1 MCVGRCVFGIKLHI
15 MYLRRYTASR
25 GHYKYNFYNRSTDRV
40 NQNSIHPATLK
51 AGEHFVFSFLCRDSN
66 TTWGVLFCS
75 PCWPGPGWLWRCR
88 SPWRW
93 GGFRPYR
100 RCAGVSYR
108 GDLDGPRS
116 NNVWGDSGRLQL
128 DTSVQPDG
136 GQSGRPGNTHTH
148 HTSCMYIKDPS
159 SINQVLLWTF
169 CADLF
174 FRFQIFIHKPKA
186 KI

>member
-25 GHYKYNFYNRSTDRV
+25 GHYKYNFTTGAQIESIRTQYIQPHWKQESTLFFLFSAVTQIQLGVCCSVHLVGQVQAGFGVADRHDDGEV
-40 NQNSIHPATLK
+40 SVLTGDVQGWVTVAILMVHAATTSEETVDDFNLTPPYSQMEGRV
-51 AGEHFVFSFLCRDSN
+51 A
-66 TTWGVLFCS
+66 VLE
-75 PCWPGPGWLWRCR
+75 
-88 SPWRW
+88 
-93 GGFRPYR
+93 
-100 RCAGVSYR
+100 
-108 GDLDGPRS
+108 
-116 NNVWGDSGRLQL
+116 
-128 DTSVQPDG
+128 
-136 GQSGRPGNTHTH
+136 THTH